1 MSLLITN
8 NMRLFSIEHFIES
21 FTEEN
26 FNIYYCFIGA
36 PLPFSDDN
44 NPPEIQDN
52 TQTVLVD
59 SYDNMLY
66 GRRVTANDVIRVV
79 PRYDWVTGTVY
90 TKYTHTATNLKDKAF
105 YVVVDEGAAYN
116 VFKCL
121 DNNKGA
127 SSTIAPSLTETSAGD
142 DFYFSADG
150 YQWKYMY
157 SITPANFDK
166 FATAD
171 FIPVY
176 PDANVVANA
185 VNGGIENIEIT
196 SSGNNYIATSSGT
209 FQEIATFGNPRSFS
223 IDPST
228 ASSNANFYNM
238 SALKIT
244 AGVGAGQQRK
254 ITGYTV
260 SGTVRVVTVETQ
272 FDVEPTTDSSY
283 VISPLVTI
291 TGDGS
296 GALAR
301 AVVNTTTKGIHSIEI
316 TDRGEFY
323 TYASVTFSGNT
334 GGLDGGAAATV
345 IISPRGGH
353 GSNAAAELGCHSICV
368 SAKFDSGASDGKIID
383 ENDFRVVGILS
394 DPNFTRA
401 DLSIS
406 NNSGGFETGET
417 ITQYLG
423 SPISE
428 VVVVNPGSGY
438 TSNAAIV
445 IGGVSSNLATAFGI
459 ANSTGKIASVRVT
472 DSGSGYL
479 LPTITF
485 GPPTAITFNANTN
498 VNDTD
503 EFITLANNVFQN
515 NSIVTYRTSTGNTVI
530 SGLAN
535 NTSYYVVQANSTG
548 IKLSSTLNGTA
559 INLTKG
565 LTQTGH
571 NLIGE
576 TATGIAT
583 LNTNKQA
590 VANGTVVSFS
600 AGQLVLANVH
610 GFFQQG
616 NSTLGLV
623 TGEASGYTA
632 VVDSVSQPG
641 TYFDQTVRLTGSLQT
656 AQNFAEDELITQAN
670 GGNGYYY
677 SSNNTVLRVVNK
689 KGIISITD
697 PDTSRFVLGDESD
710 ARFLVTN
717 TAGPDIIDGSGNI
730 LYLENFSPITK
741 TAGQTETIKLVLD
754 F

>member
-1 MSLLITN
+1 
-8 NMRLFSIEHFIES
+8 MRLFNIENFIES
-21 FTEEN
+21 FTEDN

-36 PLPFSDDN
+36 PLPFSDDF

-59 SYDNMLY
+59 SYDTMLY
-66 GRRVTANDVIRVV
+66 GRRITANDVVRVV
-79 PRYDWVTGTVY
+79 PRYDWHTGTVY
-90 TKYTHTATNLKDKAF
+90 TKYTHTATNLKDKTF
-105 YVVVDEGAAYN
+105 YVVVDEGSAYN

-127 SSTIAPSLTETSAGD
+127 SSTVAPSLAETSAGD

-166 FATAD
+166 FATAA

-176 PDANVVANA
+176 PDTNVIANA

-196 SSGNNYIATSSGT
+196 NSGNNYVATSSGT

-244 AGVGAGQQRK
+244 DGVGAGQQRK
-254 ITGYTV
+254 IVGYTV
-260 SGTVRVVTVETQ
+260 SGTVRVVTVDTQ
-272 FDVEPTTDSSY
+272 FDIEPTTESSY

-291 TGDGS
+291 TGDGT
-296 GALAR
+296 GAVAR
-301 AVVNTTTKGIHSIEI
+301 AVVNTTTKTIHSVEI
-316 TDRGEFY
+316 TNRGEYY
-323 TYASVTFSGNT
+323 TYANVTFSGNT
-334 GGLDGGAAATV
+334 GGLEGGAAASV
-345 IISPRGGH
+345 IISPKGGH
-353 GSNAAAELGCHSICV
+353 GSNAAAELGCHYVCI
-368 SAKFDSGASDGKIID
+368 SAKFDSGASGGKFVD
-383 ENDFRVVGILS
+383 ENDFRVVGLLNE
-394 DPNFTRA
+394 PNFTRA

-406 NNSGGFETGET
+406 NNSGGFEIGET
-417 ITQYLG
+417 VSQYLG

-428 VVVVNPGSGY
+428 VIVVNPGSGY
-438 TSNAAIV
+438 TSNAAIIV
-445 IGGVSSNLATAFGI
+445 GGVSTNLAAAYGI
-459 ANSTGKIASVRVT
+459 SNSTGKIASVRVT
-472 DSGSGYL
+472 NSGAGYL
-479 LPTITF
+479 LPTITI
-485 GPPTAITFNANTN
+485 GAPTAINFNANSD
-498 VNDTD
+498 VNDTT
-503 EFITLANNVFQN
+503 EFITIANNVFQN
-515 NSIVTYRTSTGNTVI
+515 NDVLTYSTATGNTVI

-535 NTSYYVVQANSTG
+535 NTLYYVVQANSSG
-548 IKLSSTLNGTA
+548 LKLSATLNGSA
-559 INLTKG
+559 INITKG

-571 NLIGE
+571 KFTGQ
-576 TATGIAT
+576 TATAVAT
-583 LNTNKQA
+583 LNTNKQS

-600 AGQLVLANVH
+600 SGQLVLANVH

-616 NSTLGLV
+616 NSTLGLII
-623 TGEASGYTA
+623 GEATRYTA
-632 VVDSVSQPG
+632 VVDSASQPT

-677 SSNNTVLRVVNK
+677 SSNSTVLRMVNK
-689 KGIISITD
+689 KGTIGITD
-697 PDTSRFVLGDESD
+697 ADTNRFMLGDESD

-717 TAGPDIIDGSGNI
+717 TAGPDIVDGSGNI

-741 TAGQTETIKLVLD
+741 TAGQSETIKLILD